1 MSRAVIAV
9 AGMGTRFFPVA
20 KSLNKC
26 MLPILEQPILAYA
39 VADCLAAGVHEI
51 AIVTAAGESGRQVR
65 HYFTEDHGMKEYFAA
80 RGWQEKYMPIA
91 HIHDQADFTFIE
103 QPRDGD
109 RYGTALPAILA
120 ADFVADQD
128 FFLIA
133 GDDLLLR
140 TDGGS
145 DLADLATARSDSGTP
160 GAVAASTVPGA
171 DAHRYGILT
180 PRNAPGG
187 HQVLDDLLEK
197 SATYGDPSAYINVSR
212 TLLPAEAIAYFEK
225 LTPAANGEYQATD
238 AITAFARDH
247 EVLIHPITGQYF
259 DCGNRAGWLAANIA
273 AARAEGLYVPGLTS

>member
-9 AGMGTRFFPVA
+9 AGVGTRFFPVT

-26 MLPILEQPILAYA
+26 MLPVLEQPVLAYA

-51 AIVTAAGESGRQVR
+51 AIVTAAGEGGRQVR

-80 RGWQEKYMPIA
+80 RGWQEKYKPIA

-140 TDGGS
+140 PDGGS
-145 DLADLATARSDSGTP
+145 DLAELAAANIAAGTR
-160 GAVAASTVPGA
+160 GAVAAATVTGK
-171 DAHRYGILT
+171 DAHRYGIFS
-180 PRNAPGG
+180 PRKAPGG

-197 SATYGDPSAYINVSR
+197 PAAYGAPTAFINISR
-212 TLLPAEAIAYFEK
+212 SLLPADAIPYFEK
-225 LTPAANGEYQATD
+225 LAPAANGEFQATD
-238 AITAFARDH
+238 AIAAFARDRD
-247 EVLIHPITGQYF
+247 VLIHPVTGRYF
-259 DCGNRAGWLAANIA
+259 DCGNTAGWLAANIA
-273 AARAEGLYVPGLTS
+273 AASARGLAVPGQTS